1 MSELHVELRGALG
14 DFRLDVSESL
24 PAAGITAI
32 FGPSGAG
39 KSTLLRGIAGLAPDL
54 HGRIVFREQCWL
66 DSERGIFVPPHR
78 RGVGFVFQD
87 ARLFAFR
94 SVLGNLRYALRR
106 APPGP
111 GLGVD
116 DVVSALDLGSLL
128 KRATGELSGGERQR
142 VAIARALLARP
153 RLLLMDEPFS
163 ANDVSRRNELLP
175 YVRALA
181 ERFDVPVLYVSH
193 AVEEVAY
200 LADRM
205 VVLRRGVV
213 HARGAVDEVLERLG
227 GDLPDGPF
235 EAGVLLHGMVRDH
248 DDRYCLTSVAVG
260 AQTLVVPRLEVPVG
274 AAVRL
279 RVRARDVSIAAVAPV
294 GLSIRNV
301 LPAEVIAVAA
311 DIEGPYAELTLLAG
325 NMRLRARITRAALD
339 DLAVAT
345 GSTVH
350 ALIKSVT
357 IE

>member
-1 MSELHVELRGALG
+1 VSELQLELQGALG
-14 DFRLDVSESL
+14 DFRLDIAESL

-39 KSTLLRGIAGLAPDL
+39 KSTLLRGIAGLEPDL
-54 HGRIVFREQCWL
+54 RGRIFFREECWL
-66 DSERGIFVPPHR
+66 DAARGVFVPPHR

-111 GLGVD
+111 GPSLD
-116 DVVSALDLGSLL
+116 DIVSAFDLAPLL
-128 KRATGELSGGERQR
+128 ERGTGALSGGERQR

-163 ANDVSRRNELLP
+163 ANDVSRRSELLP
-175 YVRALA
+175 YVRTLA
-181 ERFDVPVLYVSH
+181 DRFDVPVLYVSH

-200 LADRM
+200 LADRV
-205 VVLRRGVV
+205 VVLRGGVV
-213 HARGAVDEVLERLG
+213 HTRGAVDDVLERLG
-227 GDLPDGPF
+227 GDLPGGHF
-235 EAGVLLHGMVRDH
+235 EAGVLLHGTVRDH
-248 DDRYCLTSVAVG
+248 DDRYYLTSVAVG
-260 AQTLVVPRLEVPVG
+260 AQTLVVPRLELAVG

-279 RVRARDVSIAAVAPV
+279 RVRSRDVSIAAAAPV

-301 LPAEVIAVAA
+301 LPAEVIAIAA
-311 DIEGPYAELTLLAG
+311 DVAGPYAELTLLAG
-325 NMRLRARITRAALD
+325 SMRLRARITRAALD
-339 DLAVAT
+339 DLALAN
-345 GSTVH
+345 GSSVH